1 MADGSLQNG
10 HTNHRNRY
18 CSFSSLPPRK
28 YYERINPI
36 KGGDSKLSF
45 WRLPSKYCIGGG
57 PMGCF
62 SKDVKN
68 KTGRSNSQRTAV
80 FRTSLYLLIIAPLV
94 AGCASNQLG
103 PTRPISIDYDVA
115 LVWPLAYPQDLT
127 AFNSASGRNQILT
140 ARMYIA
146 DMEYHAYEARLTREM
161 QDEGILATAVSLGL
175 TTSATLVPLAQTKT
189 LLSGIATGVTGLD
202 KAYDEKELL
211 SNTIQALQTQMRAD
225 RKTLA
230 AEIYAKM
237 FKDAG
242 HNTKTITPIA
252 EYTLPMALSDADAYY
267 QAGTVASSLIGL
279 SKTVA
284 NAETN
289 ADQAKAAKGPNPAAV
304 LDASTSAAPLSPNQT
319 ARQAIQHQIIGSA
332 IAPIPAPFVRPRVIS
347 TPEDPRFGPFEPGLL
362 ERDIRTYQKL
372 VCVKQDGKLGD
383 RGSST
388 RQAIHKY
395 LLELGAKTETDI
407 IRDQDAVVLR
417 RAIRDG
423 KSACAP

>member
-1 MADGSLQNG
+1 
-10 HTNHRNRY
+10 
-18 CSFSSLPPRK
+18 
-28 YYERINPI
+28 
-36 KGGDSKLSF
+36 
-45 WRLPSKYCIGGG
+45 
-57 PMGCF
+57 MGCF

-94 AGCASNQLG
+94 AACASNQLG

-127 AFNSASGRNQILT
+127 AFNSASGRNEILT

-146 DMEYHAYEARLTREM
+146 DIEYHTYEARLTREM

-189 LLSGIATGVTGLD
+189 LLAGIATGVTGLD

-211 SNTIQALQTQMRAD
+211 RSTIQSLQTQMRAD
-225 RKTLA
+225 RKAQA
-230 AEIYAKM
+230 AVIYAKM

-279 SKTVA
+279 SRTVA

-289 ADQAKAAKGPNPAAV
+289 ADHAKAEKGPNPVAV
-304 LDASTSAAPLSPNQT
+304 AKANATAAPLTNQPAVPPSNRPT
-319 ARQAIQHQIIGSA
+319 RILDVNTQLPRVVPQQRLTSSGEPTDPVIIASIRQALCLSPAGGLDNEAHRRLGIYLGSINKGPSKGFLA
-332 IAPIPAPFVRPRVIS
+332 REVRFLNRLTDDS
-347 TPEDPRFGPFEPGLL
+347 
-362 ERDIRTYQKL
+362 
-372 VCVKQDGKLGD
+372 
-383 RGSST
+383 
-388 RQAIHKY
+388 
-395 LLELGAKTETDI
+395 KTADCS
-407 IRDQDAVVLR
+407 LF
-417 RAIRDG
+417 
-423 KSACAP
+423 K